1 MYLICQMTSNDHM
14 IEGSHDIM
22 VGSSS
27 LYVTTQPSLENIGI
41 EVVNMFLIS
50 HMI

>member
-1 MYLICQMTSNDHM
+1 MTSNDHM

-27 LYVTTQPSLENIGI
+27 LHVTTQPSSENIGT